1 MAKLGTDG
9 ALDAAGCS
17 RSGVGAAPAATD
29 DAALVSVG
37 CACAVTAGGT
47 FSED

>member
-17 RSGVGAAPAATD
+17 RSGVGAPATD

-37 CACAVTAGGT
+37 SACTVTAGGT

>member
-17 RSGVGAAPAATD
+17 RSGSGAAPAATD

-37 CACAVTAGGT
+37 CAAATAGGT

>member
-17 RSGVGAAPAATD
+17 RSGVGAPATD

-37 CACAVTAGGT
+37 CAAATAGGT